1 VDQSLKNVNVSTD
14 LSSKEHNKCSKKN
27 ELKTFKKEVN
37 KFLND
42 YTNLLQNSSQVWCL
56 FLNFSYF

>member
-1 VDQSLKNVNVSTD
+1 MKNVNVSTD
-14 LSSKEHNKCSKKN
+14 VSSKEHNKCNKKK

-56 FLNFSYF
+56 FLSFSYF